1 MQPQLFKPT
10 APARVRHRRRSRLF
24 QIKDIHAHRAVRCT
38 HTWNDRRRPRGAIT
52 RQAPGMAKKFPLHPK
67 HPERIC
73 WGCDRYCPTDSMAC
87 GNGSGRTMHPAE
99 MLGDDWY
106 TVGDWGF
113 DDGDDNARGPVPVQA
128 AAPPSTH

>member
-1 MQPQLFKPT
+1 MRSWRYAGRIHGKIGAAAAAHTRHQ
-10 APARVRHRRRSRLF
+10 ARS
-24 QIKDIHAHRAVRCT
+24 
-38 HTWNDRRRPRGAIT
+38 
-52 RQAPGMAKKFPLHPK
+52 MAKKFPLHPK

-99 MLGDDWY
+99 TLGDDWY

-113 DDGDDNARGPVPVQA
+113 DEGDDKAGVKAGVTVEDPPAR
-128 AAPPSTH
+128 H